1 VGVSIRTALSTQRGQ
16 CQYRGQSAEL
26 SSSFLRLI
34 HDELTLHESSRAQN
48 TAEKTNG
55 CCSAR
60 ERSEK
65 QSDTCG
71 SPLEHEAARMVSM
84 RTAIVYAIRNMK
96 TGKFYVGSTWD
107 LQGRWDGH
115 RKALAAGDHSP
126 KLQAAWDAT
135 APSDW
140 EWTVLEEGIP
150 ITNQFASEQYWI
162 TALDAYENG
171 YNSSPRAGSFVGIR
185 RQGTDYVLER
195 EADIQKM
202 LRQIESK
209 RPYREIAAD
218 FGVSVGFLAKLKQV
232 NGELLVELDAARSA
246 QRPGRLKH
254 KTQRA
259 ARRRPVYITAKRSSP
274 PRRRP
279 AQ

>member
-1 VGVSIRTALSTQRGQ
+1 
-16 CQYRGQSAEL
+16 
-26 SSSFLRLI
+26 
-34 HDELTLHESSRAQN
+34 
-48 TAEKTNG
+48 
-55 CCSAR
+55 
-60 ERSEK
+60 
-65 QSDTCG
+65 
-71 SPLEHEAARMVSM
+71 
-84 RTAIVYAIRNMK
+84 MK

-150 ITNQFASEQYWI
+150 ITNQFASEQHWI

-232 NGELLVELDAARSA
+232 KGELLVELDAARSA
-246 QRPGRLKH
+246 QRLRNALAVEERGARKQARAQRELGARELLKQGWSYR
-254 KTQRA
+254 KIAADLGCSIGTVANIAQRMKGSG
-259 ARRRPVYITAKRSSP
+259 TLTDHE
-274 PRRRP
+274 
-279 AQ
+279 